1 MLFRELK
8 RRNVFKVATVYVIAA
23 WLLLQVADV
32 LFPALT
38 LPEWSIRFITAL
50 LILGLP
56 IALIMA
62 WAFELTPDGL
72 KRESNVDRSESVTRV
87 TGRKI
92 DFAIIALLAVAVV
105 YFAADKYVFTSS
117 EPVLQEVDVTSEPGI
132 VSIAVLPF
140 ADMSAEQDQEY
151 FSDGISEELLNLLAK
166 IDRFRVAVGPG
177 RQCERIGDH
186 HLIIRRGHVH

>member
-1 MLFRELK
+1 MSKLFSELK

-50 LILGLP
+50 LILGFP

-62 WAFELTPDGL
+62 WAFELTPDGVKL
-72 KRESNVDRSESVTRV
+72 ETDVEPGESIVRV

-105 YFAADKYVFTSS
+105 YFAVDKYVFTSAVQV
-117 EPVLQEVDVTSEPGI
+117 EQTADITSEPGI

-140 ADMSAEQDQEY
+140 ADMSPEQDQEY

-166 IDRFRVAVGPG
+166 IDCFRVAG
-177 RQCERIGDH
+177 RTSSF
-186 HLIIRRGHVH
+186 

>member
-1 MLFRELK
+1 MAMLFRELK

-38 LPEWSIRFITAL
+38 LPEWSIRFMTAL
-50 LILGLP
+50 LILGFP
-56 IALIMA
+56 VALIFA

-72 KRESNVDRSESVTRV
+72 KRESNVDRSESVSRV

-117 EPVLQEVDVTSEPGI
+117 EPVVQEGNIASEPGI

-151 FSDGISEELLNLLAK
+151 FSDGISE
-166 IDRFRVAVGPG
+166 
-177 RQCERIGDH
+177 
-186 HLIIRRGHVH
+186 